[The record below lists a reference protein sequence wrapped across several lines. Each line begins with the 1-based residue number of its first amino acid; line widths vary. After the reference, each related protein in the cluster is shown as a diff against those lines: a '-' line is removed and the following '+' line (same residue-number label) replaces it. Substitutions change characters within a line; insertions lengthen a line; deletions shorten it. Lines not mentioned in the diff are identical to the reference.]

1 MILLLIFDNRLP
13 IFKQKMNWKLLTILC
28 GLLYSCSFQPAE
40 RSLHSSEDQAVSA
53 TYILTRHAEKAA
65 EGGKDPILNDL
76 GTQRAERLAGLL
88 KTAGI
93 DAVYSTP
100 YQRTRLTANPLAEFL
115 KLEVLDYDP
124 FAQEDFEKIRKAA
137 QNKKILIVGHSNTIP
152 NMVNQLLGEE
162 RFEQLEEMEYDK
174 LFIVTKI
181 GDQSEALVL
190 SY

>member
-1 MILLLIFDNRLP
+1 MILLLIFDNRLS
-13 IFKQKMNWKLLTILC
+13 IFRQKMNWRLLTIIC
-28 GLLYSCSFQPAE
+28 CFLYSCSFQPAE
-40 RSLHSSEDQAVSA
+40 RSLHSNEDQAVSA

-76 GTQRAERLAGLL
+76 GTQRAKRLADLL

-100 YQRTRLTANPLAEFL
+100 YQRTRLTATPLAESL
-115 KLEVLDYDP
+115 KLEILDYDP

-162 RFEQLEEMEYDK
+162 RFGQLEEMEYDK

-181 GDQSEALVL
+181 GDHSEALVL